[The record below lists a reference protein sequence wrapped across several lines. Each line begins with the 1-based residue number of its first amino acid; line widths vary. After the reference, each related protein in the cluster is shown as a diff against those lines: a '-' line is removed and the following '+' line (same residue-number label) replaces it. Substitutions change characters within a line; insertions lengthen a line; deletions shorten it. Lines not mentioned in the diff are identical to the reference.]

1 MLKVTLLGTGG
12 MMPLKDRAL
21 ASLILSWNGHSV
33 LIDCG
38 EGTQVQIRAAGISFK
53 SIGLLLLTHYHA
65 DHISGLPGLLLSIG
79 NQGRTDPLAIAGPP
93 GLERVVSGLRVIAP
107 ELPYELTFKTLDP
120 RSPSAFDDNGLQIMS
135 FPLQHNIPCLGY
147 RLHLPRAGKFDP
159 SRAEANGVPL
169 PCWSIL
175 QKEAETVHKDHRYT
189 QDQVLGP
196 ARRGLTVVYATD
208 TRPTALISEMAQDA
222 DLLVAEAMYGD
233 PEKLETAKE
242 KGHMLM
248 SEAAELARNAQPRRF
263 WLTHY
268 SPAMP
273 DPESWISLAT
283 DIYPKTELGQDGMTV
298 DLVYT
303 DELLQDRNSGSSDLK

>member
-21 ASLILSWNGHSV
+21 ASLILSWNGHSA

-38 EGTQVQIRAAGISFK
+38 EGTQVQIRSAGLSFK
-53 SIGLLLLTHYHA
+53 SIDLLLLTHYHA
-65 DHISGLPGLLLSIG
+65 DHVSGLPGLLLSIG
-79 NQGRTDPLAIAGPP
+79 NQGRTEPLTVAGPP
-93 GLERVVSGLRVIAP
+93 GLERIVNGLRVIAP
-107 ELPYELTFKTLDP
+107 ELPYELVYRTLETKL
-120 RSPSAFDDNGLQIMS
+120 PSAFDFEGLTVTP
-135 FPLQHNIPCLGY
+135 FPLRHNIPCLGY
-147 RLHLPRAGKFDP
+147 RLHLPRSGKFDP
-159 SRAEANGVPL
+159 VRASANNVPL
-169 PCWSIL
+169 ACWSVL
-175 QKEAETVHKDHRYT
+175 QREQEAVFEGRRYT

-208 TRPTALISEMAQDA
+208 TRPTALISEMAKDA

-233 PEKLETAKE
+233 PEKLESAKE

-248 SEAAELARNAQPRRF
+248 TEAAELARDANPRRF

-273 DPESWISLAT
+273 DPGSWISMAT
-283 DIYPKTELGQDGMTV
+283 DIFPNTELGQDGMTL
-298 DLVYT
+298 DLAYT
-303 DELLQDRNSGSSDLK
+303 NE